1 MDMNCWC
8 IVCGR
13 WCQTSA
19 EMREHKGL
27 TNHLG
32 FLRAQPTDQ
41 YTCRTCDLL
50 LPRVAA
56 VLDHLAI
63 AGHAH
68 VRKLS
73 AAQVEALSS
82 VVPLA
87 GSDSYVVVTEENT
100 PSTAEMKA
108 DTEEEENETARYD
121 CCTCGERFLLFDL
134 VNAHTAATG
143 HERFLKTTDLP
154 AAVPQDNDQPAA
166 QPLHPQSSQPQ
177 QQPLP
182 SPQQSQ
188 QHHEQQQLQQQPQHP
203 HEDGSVASSP
213 LYRLLP
219 SQSSHL
225 PSSSPY
231 PERSTQLSICTQ
243 CGKWFATDAVR
254 VDHRNLTG
262 HQLFLP
268 VKEKGARTAYKCLDC
283 SQLLRSASQV
293 AQHQWEYGHDQ
304 FATLCESRPLQPEV
318 PGSVMEGDGSDGVAM
333 GGGHS
338 GGAGGMVVGGGGGSR
353 KEVGYFECTE
363 CGVRLARSSDLP
375 AHFAK
380 SGHQKFT
387 RLQPC
392 STGIALE
399 TWNHSGRMVRG
410 QVISSL
416 SEAPRGP
423 GLPSSLNN
431 PTPASDSLCPSSSA
445 SPAGLGGAVVSGPS
459 LANRRLALPLL
470 PVCVC
475 LCEPHTFRTAV
486 LLVSRHDAAEVD
498 ELVDRL
504 RTVVTAGYNLEV
516 SVYHCTLC
524 TKRCHN
530 YNVMLDHGKHYHQV
544 PEDLLEKGVLYMTI
558 EVRANA
564 MQIFQTLIII
574 HLC

>member
-1 MDMNCWC
+1 M
-8 IVCGR
+8 
-13 WCQTSA
+13 
-19 EMREHKGL
+19 
-27 TNHLG
+27 
-32 FLRAQPTDQ
+32 
-41 YTCRTCDLL
+41 
-50 LPRVAA
+50 
-56 VLDHLAI
+56 
-63 AGHAH
+63 
-68 VRKLS
+68 
-73 AAQVEALSS
+73 EALSS
-82 VVPLA
+82 LVPLA
-87 GSDSYVVVTEENT
+87 GSDSYVVVTEEGAPP
-100 PSTAEMKA
+100 PSQAKPVVTV
-108 DTEEEENETARYD
+108 EEENENASYD
-121 CCTCGERFLLFDL
+121 CCTCGQHFLLFED

-143 HERFLKTTDLP
+143 HERFLKTTDIPSVEAPTDGQPATQGLP
-154 AAVPQDNDQPAA
+154 APQPDQ
-166 QPLHPQSSQPQ
+166 HQ
-177 QQPLP
+177 QQ
-182 SPQQSQ
+182 
-188 QHHEQQQLQQQPQHP
+188 E
-203 HEDGSVASSP
+203 EDTSVTSS

-219 SQSSHL
+219 SQAAHL
-225 PSSSPY
+225 STSSPY

-318 PGSVMEGDGSDGVAM
+318 PGAVVDGEAGDGVAM
-333 GGGHS
+333 GGLG
-338 GGAGGMVVGGGGGSR
+338 GGAAGGLVGGSNSGR

-363 CGVRLARSSDLP
+363 CGTRLARSSDLP

-380 SGHQKFT
+380 SGHQKFS

-416 SEAPRGP
+416 SEAPRN
-423 GLPSSLNN
+423 NN
-431 PTPASDSLCPSSSA
+431 PSPASDSLCPSSSA
-445 SPAGLGGAVVSGPS
+445 SPSGLGAAVSGPS
-459 LANRRLALPLL
+459 VANRRLALPLL

-504 RTVVTAGYNLEV
+504 RTVVSAGYNLEV

-530 YNVMLDHGKHYHQV
+530 LNVMLDHGKHYHQV

-558 EVRANA
+558 EVGGRC
-564 MQIFQTLIII
+564 QTI
-574 HLC
+574 CFF